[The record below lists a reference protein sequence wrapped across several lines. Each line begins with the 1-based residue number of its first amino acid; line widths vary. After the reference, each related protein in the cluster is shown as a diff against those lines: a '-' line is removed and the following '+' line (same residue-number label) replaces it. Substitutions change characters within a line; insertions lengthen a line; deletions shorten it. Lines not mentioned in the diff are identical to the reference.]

1 MMASIYPLPFPCYFG
16 DLGHLVA
23 LDESMRNPYP
33 NRFFCLLNI
42 LVFVSEIILI
52 ADYSIFSL
60 MDDIYGK
67 IDVFPEHFQP
77 IKASESSLQGSNS
90 RDDHKLRSQSH
101 SWTVRRVIGAASL
114 LNLFSLPR
122 LRWGSGE
129 DDEKVELTRAELESL
144 QSEIV
149 DAEDREMHLKA
160 QLQYLD
166 SKFTPSRPVSDIETP
181 TLTSE
186 LEHVD
191 GILRSARLC
200 GYLYVRTRWTQL
212 PGEPPIIDD
221 DDIDDWLPRFVI
233 LHGSSIYYYVR
244 SFDMS
249 PQDTTNLSEIVEMGP
264 LPSFIDED
272 KETRYAF
279 YLLTNQGL
287 RFECSSISR
296 GQVESW
302 LSTLGTDCKLES
314 GSTL

>member
-1 MMASIYPLPFPCYFG
+1 
-16 DLGHLVA
+16 
-23 LDESMRNPYP
+23 
-33 NRFFCLLNI
+33 
-42 LVFVSEIILI
+42 
-52 ADYSIFSL
+52 

-77 IKASESSLQGSNS
+77 IKASESSPQGSNS
-90 RDDHKLRSQSH
+90 RDDHKLRSRSH

-122 LRWGSGE
+122 LPWGSGE

-160 QLQYLD
+160 QL
-166 SKFTPSRPVSDIETP
+166 
-181 TLTSE
+181 
-186 LEHVD
+186 EHVD
-191 GILRSARLC
+191 GILRCARLC

-233 LHGSSIYYYVR
+233 LHGSSIYYYLR

-264 LPSFIDED
+264 LPSFVDED

-279 YLLTNQGL
+279 YILTNQGL
-287 RFECSSISR
+287 RFECSSISQ

-302 LSTLGTDCKLES
+302 LSTLRTDCKLES
-314 GSTL
+314 GSTLQDLTKS

>member
-1 MMASIYPLPFPCYFG
+1 
-16 DLGHLVA
+16 
-23 LDESMRNPYP
+23 
-33 NRFFCLLNI
+33 
-42 LVFVSEIILI
+42 
-52 ADYSIFSL
+52 

-77 IKASESSLQGSNS
+77 IKASEGSPQGSNS
-90 RDDHKLRSQSH
+90 RDDHKLRSRSH

-122 LRWGSGE
+122 LPWGSG
-129 DDEKVELTRAELESL
+129 DDDDKVELTRAEVESL
-144 QSEIV
+144 RSEIV

-160 QLQYLD
+160 QL
-166 SKFTPSRPVSDIETP
+166 
-181 TLTSE
+181 
-186 LEHVD
+186 EHVD
-191 GILRSARLC
+191 GILRSSRLC

-221 DDIDDWLPRFVI
+221 DDVDDWLPRFVI
-233 LHGSSIYYYVR
+233 LHGSSIYYYLR

-249 PQDTTNLSEIVEMGP
+249 PQDTTNLSEIVKMGP

-287 RFECSSISR
+287 RFECSSISQ

-302 LSTLGTDCKLES
+302 LSTLRTDCKLES
-314 GSTL
+314 GS